1 MIFSVFD
8 MMKTIIS
15 VKFCILFLFCCL
27 SYNHL
32 SAQTVPSFDYQE
44 RYYVSFSGGYAFGV
58 SAGDQGGNFL
68 GQAVPANLMSN
79 NRGTLGTGIPLNLRL
94 GYYLT
99 NNISLDLGVQY
110 FSGARSQVQT
120 VMLPNNLN
128 MIQAEAF
135 TEQLRINP
143 SISFYVPIITN
154 MLDAYS
160 RLGLMVPVAG
170 AAFID
175 AKGSAMAIDNAP
187 ALAGVNFERMER
199 ISGNFGMGFTGAL
212 GLEYALKPRLGLFAE
227 VEAMHLNITR
237 NQGEFTKFHFVDGD
251 GNEVQDLRSVLPTS
265 LLETNYVEALGEN
278 SNNLLS
284 NPTGFNPE
292 RPMDMPTST
301 SFYHHL
307 STQVGLK
314 FRF

>member
-1 MIFSVFD
+1 
-8 MMKTIIS
+8 MKKSIQ
-15 VKFCILFLFCCL
+15 KFKICFLFLFCCL
-27 SYNHL
+27 TYTQI
-32 SAQTVPSFDYQE
+32 SAQSLPSFDYKE
-44 RYYVSFSGGYAFGV
+44 RYYVSFSGGYAFGI
-58 SAGDQGGNFL
+58 SPGDQGGNFI
-68 GQAVPANLMSN
+68 GQAVPNSLTSN

-99 NNISLDLGVQY
+99 NNISLDLGIQY
-110 FSGARSQVQT
+110 FSGTSTQVQT
-120 VMLPNNLN
+120 VLLPNNLN

-143 SISFYVPIITN
+143 TISFYVPIITN
-154 MLDAYS
+154 SLDAYS

-175 AKGSAMAIDNAP
+175 ARGSALAIDPSPN
-187 ALAGVNFERMER
+187 LAGVDFERTER
-199 ISGNFGMGFTGAL
+199 ISGNFGLGFSGAI

-237 NQGEFTKFHFVDGD
+237 NQGEFTNFRFVDLD

-265 LLETNYVEALGEN
+265 QLETNYVEALGAD
-278 SNNLLS
+278 SNNPLT
-284 NPTGFNPE
+284 NPEGFNPNN
-292 RPMDMPTST
+292 PMDMPTST

-307 STQVGLK
+307 STQIGIK